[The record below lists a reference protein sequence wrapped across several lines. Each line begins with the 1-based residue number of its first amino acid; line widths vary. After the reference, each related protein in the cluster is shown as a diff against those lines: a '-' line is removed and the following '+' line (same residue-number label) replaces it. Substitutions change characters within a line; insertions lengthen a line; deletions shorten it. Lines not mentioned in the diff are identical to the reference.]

1 VSDGRIRLAT
11 KVGEVVVTTVAVVVV
26 VFAVVVGGGGAG
38 VVAVVVVVAAAAAGV
53 VAGVVVTRVGLAECL
68 VGVAEQTHSN
78 VNNLER
84 LILQQTR
91 LTVVELVYTLVGSP
105 LGSGNGSAPGT

>member
-11 KVGEVVVTTVAVVVV
+11 KVGEVVVTTVVVV

-38 VVAVVVVVAAAAAGV
+38 VVAVVVVVAAAAGV

>member
-26 VFAVVVGGGGAG
+26 VFAVVVVVAGGAGGGGG
-38 VVAVVVVVAAAAAGV
+38 VVAAAVVVV
-53 VAGVVVTRVGLAECL
+53 GVVVTRVGLAECL